1 MTTPV
6 HVTGEVLASRKA
18 GAYRLLTLVA
28 PGVAERFRPGAF
40 VALSVGESL
49 LGRRA
54 FWVHRVK
61 PTGGYGAT
69 LDIVVSP
76 VGPGTRWLAAL
87 PPGSRVEVTGPLGRP
102 FALPKEPARCL
113 LVGEAY
119 AAAPLFPL
127 ASGSASASARPRW
140 SSAPPTRPTCSTP
153 SRRAAQR
160 AA

>member
-1 MTTPV
+1 M
-6 HVTGEVLASRKA
+6 
-18 GAYRLLTLVA
+18 
-28 PGVAERFRPGAF
+28 
-40 VALSVGESL
+40 GESL

-69 LDIVVSP
+69 LDVVVSP

-127 ASGSASASARPRW
+127 AERLRERECPTTLATAA
-140 SSAPPTRPTCSTP
+140 TRPTCSTP
-153 SRRAAQR
+153 WRHVVPQAA
-160 AA
+160 